1 VLSCPPWRAPR
12 QGMCFLLA
20 DDDAALS
27 GRTRGAAEGP
37 SRVRQEGICKMKA
50 LCFLAAKQIV
60 LKMTEANPSKRIN
73 LNILISSIS
82 QLLEESKED
91 TPEFNMNLSRF

>member
-1 VLSCPPWRAPR
+1 
-12 QGMCFLLA
+12 
-20 DDDAALS
+20 
-27 GRTRGAAEGP
+27 
-37 SRVRQEGICKMKA
+37 MKA